1 MRAFPKEEW
10 IKIGDDSPPDFILTT
25 PMTHPTPSTGQGPTN
40 SNPAPVSKAFSKG
53 GSSHMAL
60 VEMDKIT
67 VRGKDLCQE
76 MIGQH
81 SFTAYFLF
89 LLTGELPSE
98 RLVKAADA
106 TLIAIAEHGLVPS
119 VQAARMTLAAAPDA
133 MQGAVAAGLLGCG
146 TVILGASETAGHL
159 LIDILKDVKAQN
171 KPLREVCKAHLEHLK
186 SHKLSLPGFGHPTH
200 KNGDP
205 RAAQLLSLAH
215 EWGLAG
221 EHIHALETLSQE
233 VPGVYG
239 RVLPLNVSAAI
250 PALLLDA
257 GFPAGALRGIPLLAR
272 TGSLIA
278 HLLEEQTK
286 PIGFKL
292 ANAAEEGIVYDGPLS
307 QAV

>member
-1 MRAFPKEEW
+1 MN
-10 IKIGDDSPPDFILTT
+10 
-25 PMTHPTPSTGQGPTN
+25 TPSATN
-40 SNPAPVSKAFSKG
+40 SSATPATTAPASKAFSKG

-60 VEMDKIT
+60 VETDKIT
-67 VRGKDLCQE
+67 VRGRDLCQE
-76 MIGQH
+76 MIGQY

-89 LLTGELPSE
+89 LLTGQMPSE
-98 RLVKAADA
+98 KLIKAADA
-106 TLIAIAEHGLVPS
+106 TLIAISEHGLVPS

-146 TVILGASETAGHL
+146 TVILGASETAGLL
-159 LIDILKDVKAQN
+159 LIDIIKETKSSKVALKDVCKAQ
-171 KPLREVCKAHLEHLK
+171 LDRLK
-186 SHKLSLPGFGHPTH
+186 SNKLSLPGFGHPTH

-205 RAAQLLSLAH
+205 RAAKLLSLAH
-215 EWGLAG
+215 QWGLAG
-221 EHIHALETLSQE
+221 EHIQALETLAQE

-292 ANAAEEGIVYDGPLS
+292 ANAAEESILYDGPLA
-307 QAV
+307 QV

>member
-1 MRAFPKEEW
+1 
-10 IKIGDDSPPDFILTT
+10 
-25 PMTHPTPSTGQGPTN
+25 
-40 SNPAPVSKAFSKG
+40 
-53 GSSHMAL
+53 MAL
-60 VEMDKIT
+60 VELDKIT

-76 MIGQH
+76 LIGQY

-89 LLTGELPSE
+89 LLTGEMPSE
-98 RLVKAADA
+98 KLIKAADA

-159 LIDILKDVKAQN
+159 LIDILKESHASN
-171 KPLREVCKAHLEHLK
+171 KSLKEVCKTQLEHLK
-186 SHKLSLPGFGHPTH
+186 SNKLSLPGFGHPTH

-205 RAAQLLSLAH
+205 RAAKLLELAH
-215 EWGLAG
+215 HWGLAG
-221 EHIHALETLSQE
+221 EHIKALETLAQE

-257 GFPAGALRGIPLLAR
+257 GFPAGAHRGVPLLAR

-278 HLLEEQTK
+278 HLLEEQSK

-292 ANAAEEGIVYDGPLS
+292 ANAAEHDIVYDGPL
-307 QAV
+307 ANV

>member
-1 MRAFPKEEW
+1 
-10 IKIGDDSPPDFILTT
+10 
-25 PMTHPTPSTGQGPTN
+25 
-40 SNPAPVSKAFSKG
+40 
-53 GSSHMAL
+53 MAL
-60 VEMDKIT
+60 VELDKIT

-76 MIGQH
+76 LIGQY

-89 LLTGELPSE
+89 LLTGEMPSE
-98 RLVKAADA
+98 KLIKAADA

-159 LIDILKDVKAQN
+159 LIDILKESHASNRSLKD
-171 KPLREVCKAHLEHLK
+171 VCKTQLEQLK
-186 SHKLSLPGFGHPTH
+186 SNKLSLPGFGHPTH

-205 RAAQLLSLAH
+205 RAAKLL
-215 EWGLAG
+215 
-221 EHIHALETLSQE
+221 E

-257 GFPAGALRGIPLLAR
+257 GFPAGALRGVPLLAR

-278 HLLEEQTK
+278 HLLEEQSK

-292 ANAAEEGIVYDGPLS
+292 ANAAEEGIVYDGPL
-307 QAV
+307 AKI

>member
-1 MRAFPKEEW
+1 M
-10 IKIGDDSPPDFILTT
+10 STT
-25 PMTHPTPSTGQGPTN
+25 PPPSVQSAAAN
-40 SNPAPVSKAFSKG
+40 SSAPVSKAFSKG

-60 VEMDKIT
+60 VEIDKIT

-159 LIDILKDVKAQN
+159 LIDILKEVKDSKKDLKA
-171 KPLREVCKAHLEHLK
+171 VCKAQLEHLR

-205 RAAQLLSLAH
+205 RAAKLLALAH

-221 EHIHALETLSQE
+221 EHIQALETLNQE

-278 HLLEEQTK
+278 HLLEEQSK

-292 ANAAEEGIVYDGPLS
+292 ANAAEEGIVYDGPKSDL
-307 QAV
+307 

>member
-1 MRAFPKEEW
+1 M
-10 IKIGDDSPPDFILTT
+10 STT
-25 PMTHPTPSTGQGPTN
+25 PSNNSSTT
-40 SNPAPVSKAFSKG
+40 SSTATAPISKAFSKG
-53 GSSHMAL
+53 GSTHMAL
-60 VEMDKIT
+60 VELDKIT
-67 VRGKDLCQE
+67 VRGRDLCQE

-89 LLTGELPSE
+89 LLTGEMPSE
-98 RLVKAADA
+98 KLMKAADA

-159 LIDILKDVKAQN
+159 LIDIIKETKSSHLPLKDV
-171 KPLREVCKAHLEHLK
+171 CKARLEHLK

-205 RAAQLLSLAH
+205 RAAKLLSLAH
-215 EWGLAG
+215 QWGIAA
-221 EHIHALETLSQE
+221 EHIQALEALAQE

-278 HLLEEQTK
+278 HLLEEQSK

-292 ANAAEEGIVYDGPLS
+292 SSAAEESIQYDGPLA
-307 QAV
+307 QV

>member
-1 MRAFPKEEW
+1 M
-10 IKIGDDSPPDFILTT
+10 STSS
-25 PMTHPTPSTGQGPTN
+25 PTPSTT
-40 SNPAPVSKAFSKG
+40 SATESPAPVSKAFSKG
-53 GSSHMAL
+53 GSTHMAL
-60 VEMDKIT
+60 VELDKIT

-76 MIGQH
+76 LIGQY

-89 LLTGELPSE
+89 LLTGEMPSE
-98 RLVKAADA
+98 KLIKAADA

-159 LIDILKDVKAQN
+159 LIEILKESRASNRSLK
-171 KPLREVCKAHLEHLK
+171 EVCKTQLEHLK
-186 SHKLSLPGFGHPTH
+186 SNKMSLPGFGHPTH

-205 RAAQLLSLAH
+205 RAAKLLELAH
-215 EWGLAG
+215 LWGLAG
-221 EHIHALETLSQE
+221 EHIQALETLAQE

-257 GFPAGALRGIPLLAR
+257 GFPAGALRGVPLLAR

-278 HLLEEQTK
+278 HLLEEQSK

-292 ANAAEEGIVYDGPLS
+292 ANAAEEGIAYDGPL
-307 QAV
+307 AKV